1 MRVVKII
8 LRCRCTRSD
17 HPRIAILFVRY
28 SGTVLYE
35 EVSVVLIG
43 KLFGNPNLIFAKQF
57 HRLRTFVSRSRDG
70 L

>member
-1 MRVVKII
+1 MTTRELQYFSLDI
-8 LRCRCTRSD
+8 L
-17 HPRIAILFVRY
+17 VQ
-28 SGTVLYE
+28 YE